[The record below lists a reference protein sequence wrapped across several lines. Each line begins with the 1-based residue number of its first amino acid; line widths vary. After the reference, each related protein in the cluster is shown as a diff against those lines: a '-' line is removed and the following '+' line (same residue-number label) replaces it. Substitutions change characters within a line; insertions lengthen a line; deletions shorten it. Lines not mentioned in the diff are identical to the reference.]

1 MMTETEV
8 NDSTRALKI
17 HDKASKTIKETSL
30 TKLADPKNKLE
41 IGASIPGTIIK
52 VLVEPGQK
60 VKENQLVAIIEAMKM
75 ETQVLSPVNGSVK
88 SIFVKEGQK
97 VESGELLIM
106 LK

>member
-1 MMTETEV
+1 
-8 NDSTRALKI
+8 
-17 HDKASKTIKETSL
+17 
-30 TKLADPKNKLE
+30 
-41 IGASIPGTIIK
+41 
-52 VLVEPGQK
+52 
-60 VKENQLVAIIEAMKM
+60 MKM